1 MFRFNLKLFSN
12 RRTLLVFFGCVAA
25 FALIASTSAQAQRSK
40 GSLTTT
46 TPAEDGQ
53 PSFHEFR
60 GVRIGMA
67 ADEARK
73 KLGTPRDKSAEQDF
87 YVFNDNEAV
96 QVYYDKTGAVTAIS
110 VDFMSGASGIPSSK
124 EVLGAEAEAKAD
136 GSIFKRVDYPKAGY
150 WISYSRTAGSDAT
163 VTITI
168 QKIR

>member
-12 RRTLLVFFGCVAA
+12 CRARLVFFGCVAA
-25 FALIASTSAQAQRSK
+25 FALIATTSAQAQRSK
-40 GSLTTT
+40 GSLTNN
-46 TPAEDGQ
+46 TPEDGQ
-53 PSFHEFR
+53 PTFHEFR

-110 VDFMSGASGIPSSK
+110 IDFMSGASGVPSSK

-150 WISYSRTAGSDAT
+150 WVSYSRTAGSDPT
-163 VTITI
+163 ITITI

>member
-1 MFRFNLKLFSN
+1 MFRINLKLFGDN
-12 RRTLLVFFGCVAA
+12 RARLLLFGCVAPLA
-25 FALIASTSAQAQRSK
+25 VIAATSAQAQRSK

-46 TPAEDGQ
+46 TPDDGQ
-53 PSFHEFR
+53 PAFHEFR

-110 VDFMSGASGIPSSK
+110 VDFMSGANGVPTPK
-124 EVLGAEAEAKAD
+124 EILGSDAEAKAD

-150 WISYSRTAGSDAT
+150 WISYSRTAGSDPT
-163 VTITI
+163 ITITI

>member
-12 RRTLLVFFGCVAA
+12 RRTFLGLFVCVAA
-25 FALIASTSAQAQRSK
+25 FALIASTSAEAQRSK
-40 GSLTTT
+40 GSLTN

-60 GVRIGMA
+60 GVHIGMA

-96 QVYYDKTGAVTAIS
+96 QVYYDKTGAVSAIS

-150 WISYSRTAGSDAT
+150 WISYSRTAGNDPT

-168 QKIR
+168 QKLR